1 VNTPLPAQPR
11 SEPLLWLQL
20 LGLGA
25 LPLEALLVLLLLAG
39 SDPGPWPWLERGL
52 AWALGVLA
60 PCLLLWRRPA
70 DAFSL
75 LLISTPL
82 RGRRELQRRLSSLQ
96 QALGLRLALVVGA
109 AGLLPLLAWL
119 DRWSVLARELALLPE
134 APRLVALLLS
144 AAVLALMLWQWQQLL
159 QAIWLLLRPAATLAA
174 AAALTAEEIAG
185 RRLCLG
191 LPLLLP
197 DPLRFD
203 PRPSATPG
211 PQGVAARRTRAGRG
225 ADARA
230 ADSGEARAAAANG
243 AATTAAIA
251 SKHPLAPA
259 DSSAEHEAA
268 TQEPPAPTP
277 GEGASSLGDNL
288 SSKASEDRSAA
299 EPATADPVSE
309 PSDQIAADLAEADLA
324 VADASLT
331 EANLNEAD
339 LTEADSA
346 EADHNGAGLPNGD
359 LTEADHNDADLAE
372 TDLAE
377 TDLSETDLAIVG
389 GVDVAPAGPEP
400 TVDPPDGMNLSATG
414 PVDTLAAPSAAAAP
428 QPEQLLCAPVQPSPS
443 ATGPGKG
450 DPVSADPA

>member
-1 VNTPLPAQPR
+1 MNTPLPAQPR

-39 SDPGPWPWLERGL
+39 PDPGPWPWLERGL

-75 LLISTPL
+75 LVISTPL

-96 QALGLRLALVVGA
+96 QGLGLRLALAVGA
-109 AGLLPLLAWL
+109 VGMLPLLAWL

-159 QAIWLLLRPAATLAA
+159 QAIWLLLRPPATLASA
-174 AAALTAEEIAG
+174 PPLTAEEIVG

-211 PQGVAARRTRAGRG
+211 PEASAARRTQARPVS
-225 ADARA
+225 DASA
-230 ADSGEARAAAANG
+230 TQPGEASGAALNTAAAIP
-243 AATTAAIA
+243 AIE
-251 SKHPLAPA
+251 HPVGPA
-259 DSSAEHEAA
+259 DISSEHEPA
-268 TQEPPAPTP
+268 THEPPDPTPDGAPTSQ
-277 GEGASSLGDNL
+277 EDNL
-288 SSKASEDRSAA
+288 PRKEAEVGSAA
-299 EPATADPVSE
+299 ETAAAEPVSPPSDPV
-309 PSDQIAADLAEADLA
+309 AADLTVVDPVDLPPA
-324 VADASLT
+324 
-331 EANLNEAD
+331 
-339 LTEADSA
+339 
-346 EADHNGAGLPNGD
+346 
-359 LTEADHNDADLAE
+359 
-372 TDLAE
+372 
-377 TDLSETDLAIVG
+377 
-389 GVDVAPAGPEP
+389 DVAPV
-400 TVDPPDGMNLSATG
+400 VDLRPDHMDLLAAA
-414 PVDTLAAPSAAAAP
+414 PVDTLPAPSAAGTP
-428 QPEQLLCAPVQPSPS
+428 QPDQSLPDPDQPEPS
-443 ATGPGKG
+443 APGPGESDPTAADSAQPQAGVAHPAQSDQSPGEASQG
-450 DPVSADPA
+450 DLN